1 MPHELRWDPP
11 LRPERAAVVEFYG
24 GGGVLFM
31 FYVYTSL
38 TYVILVLVVGM
49 VLRKV
54 VIKITMSILATS
66 IAKRPMDHMLVYC
79 GLTQASLFLNP
90 WVVSLTDRCIFE
102 GFGII
107 MCVFFCSGF

>member
-1 MPHELRWDPP
+1 MG
-11 LRPERAAVVEFYG
+11 AG
-24 GGGVLFM
+24 GAIC

-54 VIKITMSILATS
+54 AIKITMPILATS

-102 GFGII
+102 DFGII
-107 MCVFFCSGF
+107 TCVFFCSGF